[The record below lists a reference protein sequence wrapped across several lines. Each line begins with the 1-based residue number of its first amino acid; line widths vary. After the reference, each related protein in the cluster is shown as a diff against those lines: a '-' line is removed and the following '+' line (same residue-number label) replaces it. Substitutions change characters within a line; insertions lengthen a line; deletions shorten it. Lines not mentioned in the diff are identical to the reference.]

1 MAIKKQKSKIKVAV
15 IGSSRYDEID
25 DVHRKIAYDI
35 GRAIA
40 DSECIL
46 LTGGGKGVSEFVAN
60 GAIENGGLCIGIS
73 PADSYKNH
81 VDVFKNPAHVF
92 DALIFTGF
100 GHKGRNVVLIR
111 SCDIVIALDGGVGT
125 LNELTIALD
134 EGKDIG
140 ILSGSGLILNYF
152 LDFYNKISN
161 QRKFNGSVIVKD
173 KPKEL
178 IKALIELH
186 LEDRN

>member
-1 MAIKKQKSKIKVAV
+1 MATKKLKLKVAI

-25 DVHRKIAYDI
+25 DVHKKIAYDA
-35 GRAIA
+35 GKAIA
-40 DSECIL
+40 DSGCIL
-46 LTGGGKGVSEFVAN
+46 LTGGGKGVSEFAAN

-73 PADSYKNH
+73 PADNYKNH
-81 VDVFKNPAHVF
+81 VDVFKNPALIF

-100 GHKGRNVVLIR
+100 GYKGRNVVLVR
-111 SCDIVIALDGGVGT
+111 SCDAVIALNGGVGT

-140 ILSGSGLILNYF
+140 ILSNSGLTINHF

-161 QRKFNGSVIVKD
+161 QRKFNGSVIVRD
-173 KPKEL
+173 KPEEL
-178 IKALIELH
+178 IKAFIELS
-186 LEDRN
+186 LKRMK